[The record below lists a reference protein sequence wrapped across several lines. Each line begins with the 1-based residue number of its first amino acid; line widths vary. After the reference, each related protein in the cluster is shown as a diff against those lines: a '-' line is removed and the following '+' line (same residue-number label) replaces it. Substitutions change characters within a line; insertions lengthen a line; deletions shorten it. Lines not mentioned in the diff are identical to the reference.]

1 MLSWWIYR
9 LSIVAQRRNH
19 WIEEVHSV
27 PPVFLSV
34 VIHIPVLERDI
45 LPELDNVLLSHDDR
59 SRIIPSEHHQRVMD
73 EYYARGAVLVDGFV
87 AGFWYVQ
94 RHDDGATLLIEPF
107 EPLSK

>member
-1 MLSWWIYR
+1 M
-9 LSIVAQRRNH
+9 
-19 WIEEVHSV
+19 
-27 PPVFLSV
+27 FLSV